1 MRSKCNCLFEM
12 GSKMLL
18 YFLFLLALVFAVT
31 LAVSETANAEDA
43 DWVEVNKGVIQENH
57 GQFPVVESND
67 KYYKLTG
74 DIVIS
79 DSWNIQGNTT
89 LDLNGYGI
97 RMQSLAG
104 VITVGT
110 NTTLTIQDSNKSSTH
125 YITLDNWRGAK
136 VADEGE
142 ETELNNGNGTMKV
155 SGGYITG
162 GAGNTHSVMGGGILV
177 TGGETGIPGGHVVM
191 NGGTIIGNVNP
202 HPLDNDYGGGGVAV
216 DAMGLFEMTD
226 GSISANY
233 SKNGGGV
240 ALHGNGRFNQ
250 TGGTISL
257 NNADA
262 NGGGVYAAGNGAT
275 FKISENGKIEKNT
288 AAAGG
293 AVSVRGHGV
302 FEMEGGVISGN
313 SAQYGGG
320 IYLQRDGE
328 PQASTGYIALSDGEI
343 SDNMAAEKGGGV
355 YFMEG
360 IFNLSG
366 NPVIKDNKAKI
377 SDGTSTA
384 PDNVAMAND
393 KKITIVGKLTNTT
406 PIGIVRNEGIF
417 TTGLKDNGTADCFVS
432 NREGLGVYP
441 VVAEDDNGEA
451 QLGTD
456 EWKSLQNALLSVQDG
471 DTINVRD
478 FDFDGDYK
486 ITAGEDDTCLEIWG
500 ALNDGDDPKKVTL
513 NLNGIT
519 IDRGLSEK
527 EAAAD
532 GYVLNL
538 GTTLDLTIIGTSV
551 DNHVGTITGGNSSD
565 SWGGGGIRIGT
576 DVSLTLQDGVVTG
589 NKATK
594 TGGGIFVAGKL
605 TLQGAPKITGNQ
617 AGESNSDNNVYLI
630 TNNNQNATITV
641 VDNLENDK
649 GEKAEVGVT
658 TEAKPAAATP
668 VAITGKVPNP
678 YSVASRFSSDLP
690 EYSTVQRKAVVYLAV
705 PVTVTYDK
713 NSGEAQGKME
723 SQKMFGGLIDTLAS
737 NEFTWSKHSFKEWN
751 TQKDGKGTSYKD
763 GAEVTLTKDTTLYAQ
778 WENNDAPTPTPAPTP
793 APNPVVKKT
802 SDLLIAKLTAKG
814 NTGFVLTWNA
824 VNGAKGYDIYFDR
837 CNGKDSTKGMKKV
850 KTVKAGKALK
860 WTKTGLK
867 KKTAYKAY
875 VKAYTVKNGKK
886 KYIKTSPLTHAYTSG
901 ASKKY
906 SNAKALTVNK
916 TKVALKKGKTF
927 KIKTQITKVKKN
939 KKLMPKTHVKTVR
952 YMTSNKKVATVSAG
966 GKITAKA
973 KGTCFV
979 YAYTHNCIYKKIA
992 VTVK

>member
-1 MRSKCNCLFEM
+1 MRSKCNHLFEM
-12 GSKMLL
+12 GSKMFLH
-18 YFLFLLALVFAVT
+18 FLFLLALVFAVT
-31 LAVSETANAEDA
+31 LAVSETANAEEP
-43 DWVEVNKGVIQENH
+43 WVNVDQTVLQDNH
-57 GQFPVVESND
+57 GQFPAVESND

-79 DSWNIQGNTT
+79 NSWNIQGNTT

-97 RMQSLAG
+97 MMHFQSLAG

-125 YITLDNWRGAK
+125 YIKLDNWRGAE
-136 VADEGE
+136 VADKGE
-142 ETELNNGNGTMKV
+142 ETVLNNGTGTMKV

-162 GAGNTHSVMGGGILV
+162 GAGKTDSVNVGGILV
-177 TGGETGIPGGHVVM
+177 TGGSSDNPGGHVVM

-202 HPLDNDYGGGGVAV
+202 YRLDNDCGGGVTV
-216 DAMGLFEMTD
+216 DAMGLFDMTD

-262 NGGGVYAAGNGAT
+262 
-275 FKISENGKIEKNT
+275 
-288 AAAGG
+288 GG

-302 FEMEGGVISGN
+302 FEMKGGVISGN

-355 YFMEG
+355 YFEEG
-360 IFNLSG
+360 IFKLSG
-366 NPVIKDNKAKI
+366 NPVITDNKAKI

-393 KKITIVGKLTNTT
+393 KKITIAGKLTNTT

-432 NREGLGVYP
+432 NSERLGVYP
-441 VVAEDDNGEA
+441 VVAEENNGEA

-456 EWKSLQNALLSVQDG
+456 EWKSLQYALLSVQDG

-478 FDFDGDYK
+478 FDFDEDYK
-486 ITAGEDDTCLEIWG
+486 ITAGKDDTCLDIWG
-500 ALNDGDDPKKVTL
+500 AEDGDDPKKVTL

-519 IDRGLSEK
+519 LDRGLSNG
-527 EAAAD
+527 EAAED
-532 GYVLNL
+532 GCVLNL
-538 GTTLDLTIIGTSV
+538 RTILDLTIIGTSV

-576 DVSLTLQDGVVTG
+576 YVSLTLQDGVITG

-594 TGGGIFVAGKL
+594 AGGGIFVSGTL
-605 TLQGAPKITGNQ
+605 TLKGAPKITGNQ
-617 AGESNSDNNVYLI
+617 TGESDNNVYLT

-658 TEAKPAAATP
+658 TEAKPAAETP

-713 NSGEAQGKME
+713 NSGEAQGKMDP
-723 SQKMFGGLIDTLAS
+723 QKMFGGLVDTLAS

-778 WENNDAPTPTPAPTP
+778 WENNATPTPKPTPTPTP
-793 APNPVVKKT
+793 KPGNKV
-802 SDLLIAKLTAKG
+802 SGMLLAKITAKG
-814 NTGFVLTWNA
+814 SNGLALTWNK
-824 VNGAKGYDIYFDR
+824 VTGAKGYDIYFDR

-886 KYIKTSPLTHAYTSG
+886 KYIKTSPLTHSYTSG

-916 TKVALKKGKTF
+916 TKVVLKKGKTF
-927 KIKTQITKVKKN
+927 KIKTKITKVKKN

-979 YAYTHNCIYKKIA
+979 YAYTHNCIYKKIT

>member
-1 MRSKCNCLFEM
+1 M

-18 YFLFLLALVFAVT
+18 HFLFLLALVFAVT
-31 LAVSETANAEDA
+31 LAVSETANAEEP
-43 DWVEVNKGVIQENH
+43 WVNVDQTVLQANNGK
-57 GQFPVVESND
+57 FPAVESND

-104 VITVGT
+104 VITVET

-125 YITLDNWRGAK
+125 YIKMDSWRGAE

-177 TGGETGIPGGHVVM
+177 TGGNSDNPGGHVVM

-216 DAMGLFEMTD
+216 DAMGVFDMKD

-275 FKISENGKIEKNT
+275 FKISEDGKIEKNT
-288 AAAGG
+288 ADAGG

-302 FEMEGGVISGN
+302 FEMKGGVISGN
-313 SAQYGGG
+313 KASQYGGG

-328 PQASTGYIALSDGEI
+328 AQANTGYIALSDGEI
-343 SDNMAAEKGGGV
+343 YDNMAAVKGGGV

-366 NPVIKDNKAKI
+366 NPIIKDNKAKI
-377 SDGTSTA
+377 SDGSSTA
-384 PDNVAMAND
+384 PDNVAMKND
-393 KKITIVGKLTNTT
+393 KKITITDKLTNTT

-478 FDFDGDYK
+478 FDFVGDYI
-486 ITAGEDDTCLEIWG
+486 ITAGEDDTCLDIWG
-500 ALNDGDDPKKVTL
+500 AEDGDDPKKVTL

-519 IDRGLSEK
+519 LDRGLSDK

-532 GYVLNL
+532 GCVLNL
-538 GTTLDLTIIGTSV
+538 GTILDLTIIGTSV

-565 SWGGGGIRIGT
+565 SWGGGGINIGT
-576 DVSLTLQDGVVTG
+576 YVSLTLQDGVITG

-594 TGGGIFVAGKL
+594 AGGGIFVSGTL
-605 TLQGAPKITGNQ
+605 TLKGAPKITGNQ
-617 AGESNSDNNVYLI
+617 TGESDNNVYLT

-649 GEKAEVGVT
+649 GEKAEIGVT
-658 TEAKPAAATP
+658 TEAKPAAETP

-678 YSVASRFSSDLP
+678 YSVASRFSSDVP

-713 NSGEAQGKME
+713 NSGEAQGKMDP
-723 SQKMFGGLIDTLAS
+723 QKMFGGLVDTLAS
-737 NEFTWSKHSFKEWN
+737 NEFTWSKHPFKEWN

-778 WENNDAPTPTPAPTP
+778 WENNATPTPKSTPTP
-793 APNPVVKKT
+793 EDKV
-802 SDLLIAKLTAKG
+802 SGMLFAKITAKG
-814 NTGFVLTWNA
+814 SKGLAITWNK
-824 VNGAKGYDIYFDR
+824 VKGAKGYDVYFAK
-837 CNGKDSTKGMKKV
+837 CNGKDGTKGMKKV
-850 KTVKAGKALK
+850 KTIKAGKALK

-886 KYIKTSPLTHAYTSG
+886 KYIKTSPLTHSYTSG

-927 KIKTQITKVKKN
+927 KIKTKITKVKKN

-979 YAYTHNCIYKKIA
+979 YAYTHNCIYKKIT